1 MSWMFLIKRHNRN
14 LQALPCPRD
23 LVSLKTYVSF
33 PCDFTQHRLWNIQGF
48 FYPRGFTVIQLSSD
62 CKLLFLYPT
71 HGVMKE
77 ELARVDVCCM
87 ISYSCFHISL
97 TGSRKR
103 SLEEDED
110 FGAMQ
115 VTAAQNGWALL
126 IFSHVAQCTQLYF
139 FFTFLMGLKM

>member
-1 MSWMFLIKRHNRN
+1 MSLS
-14 LQALPCPRD
+14 
-23 LVSLKTYVSF
+23 LVTSPSTDYEIFRVSF
-33 PCDFTQHRLWNIQGF
+33 INGGL
-48 FYPRGFTVIQLSSD
+48 VIQLSSD
-62 CKLLFLYPT
+62 CKLLILYPT

-77 ELARVDVCCM
+77 ELACVDVCCM

-115 VTAAQNGWALL
+115 VTAAQNG
-126 IFSHVAQCTQLYF
+126 
-139 FFTFLMGLKM
+139 